1 LYGRDNVTESDLP
14 HRTKLIQ
21 LIFKAY
27 EDEHRKLLDD
37 FKVSQPSSLFA
48 NSLLIFLIYS
58 RLLAVFHLRLIAG
71 VTQTLRLSLL

>member
-14 HRTKLIQ
+14 RRTKLIE

-27 EDEHRKLLDD
+27 EDEHRRLLDG

-48 NSLLIFLIYS
+48 NLPLIFKNM
-58 RLLAVFHLRLIAG
+58 
-71 VTQTLRLSLL
+71 